1 MKKRWTKQELDDFK
15 ELYPTMTASELAT
28 YFGTTKQAIYV
39 KANKIGLHKDQPC
52 KIKLSQE
59 QIWWLKRNY
68 KDIRNDV
75 CATYLG
81 ISLRSVVRIARYYGL
96 EKSPQFMKDC
106 QAFTAKKA
114 KESHLRNGT
123 YPPKG
128 FIIPNREK
136 YYFKPGHIP
145 HKKRAV

>member
-1 MKKRWTKQELDDFK
+1 
-15 ELYPTMTASELAT
+15 
-28 YFGTTKQAIYV
+28 
-39 KANKIGLHKDQPC
+39 
-52 KIKLSQE
+52 
-59 QIWWLKRNY
+59 
-68 KDIRNDV
+68 
-75 CATYLG
+75 
-81 ISLRSVVRIARYYGL
+81 
-96 EKSPQFMKDC
+96 MKDC